1 MDSKEA
7 LEKLL
12 KENED
17 ARERFKKI
25 GNLSEEEAGNEL
37 QRFENEFG
45 IELKKEDFAGQKL
58 DSEQLEDVAGGAD
71 AMDWI
76 GLGFSIYDLLNN
88 PDATRRGSKG
98 GRTRFNSN
106 KGEGGRKHEPVKEIL
121 RRGGA

>member
-98 GRTRFNSN
+98 GSKRFN
-106 KGEGGRKHEPVKEIL
+106 
-121 RRGGA
+121 

>member
-37 QRFENEFG
+37 RRFENEFG

-58 DSEQLEDVAGGAD
+58 DSEQLEGVTGGILQNKKRGDSAFDILAGG
-71 AMDWI
+71 
-76 GLGFSIYDLLNN
+76 L
-88 PDATRRGSKG
+88 P
-98 GRTRFNSN
+98 
-106 KGEGGRKHEPVKEIL
+106 GET
-121 RRGGA
+121 